1 MSRNDWDN
9 QFGQD
14 PKVLEQALDENAMNL
29 TFVGAFALKDP
40 LRDKVK
46 SCVTY
51 ARENSCI
58 NVRLVSGDHIN
69 TATAY
74 AYKSGVLKSEEVDAG
89 EYVIMTGEDF
99 RNAVGTLVLYRNS
112 ETGDNQYVVQNLTV
126 FKQIASE
133 LKVLARATQ
142 EDKYILTVGL
152 RNMEKIVAVTGEGV
166 NDIESL
172 Y

>member
-1 MSRNDWDN
+1 LRVLGFGFIEMSRNDWDN
-9 QFGQD
+9 QFGSD
-14 PKVLEQALDENAMNL
+14 PKVLEQALDESAMNL
-29 TFVGAFALKDP
+29 TFVGAVALKDP

-51 ARENSCI
+51 ARENSHI

-74 AYKSGVLKSEEVDAG
+74 AYKSGVLKSEEAEAG

-112 ETGDNQYVVQNLTV
+112 ETGDN
-126 FKQIASE
+126 
-133 LKVLARATQ
+133 
-142 EDKYILTVGL
+142 
-152 RNMEKIVAVTGEGV
+152 
-166 NDIESL
+166 
-172 Y
+172 